1 MPVLHTAAPLA
12 VCITFNPVEAS
23 LLSPTAT
30 KHGYNVDVNDDDD
43 DEDVLVPKQFSK
55 LEILWQWWLAH

>member
-1 MPVLHTAAPLA
+1 M
-12 VCITFNPVEAS
+12 
-23 LLSPTAT
+23 T
-30 KHGYNVDVNDDDD
+30 KHVDDD